1 VLLIQRTL
9 NPTTEKQRPAR
20 GRRPGDSGTREE
32 ILAAAR
38 RAFAA
43 GGREGATVRGIA
55 GDAGVDPALVL
66 HYFGSKDG
74 LFAAAT
80 ELPIDTATLLERV
93 LPGEPEE
100 LADRMLGFM
109 LGVWS
114 NERMQ
119 EVLSAVLRTALADSA
134 GGDAVARRIE
144 ERIIAPLGGATRRS
158 DGELRAALGF
168 SQGLGL
174 AIARHLLG
182 IRALTEIA
190 DERLQAIVEP
200 NLRRYLYGDLGED
213 PA

>member
-1 VLLIQRTL
+1 MRSG
-9 NPTTEKQRPAR
+9 E
-20 GRRPGDSGTREE
+20 GR
-32 ILAAAR
+32 
-38 RAFAA
+38 
-43 GGREGATVRGIA
+43 
-55 GDAGVDPALVL
+55 
-66 HYFGSKDG
+66 

-80 ELPIDTATLLERV
+80 ELPIDTVALLEHV

-119 EVLSAVLRTALADSA
+119 EVLSALVRTALADSA

-144 ERIIAPLGGATRRS
+144 ERVIAPLGGATRRP

-182 IRALTEIA
+182 IRALAEID
-190 DERLQAIVEP
+190 DERLQAIDEP
-200 NLRRYLYGDLGED
+200 NLRRYLSGDLGED